1 MYEVFVND
9 RLLLLKSGTVSEHKN
24 DGLSSALKKA
34 FEDLENGRIERAEFE
49 GDVEHLW
56 SVFKALFKWV
66 EAAGGLVFNPNGE
79 LLVIKRWGKWD
90 LPKGKMEKGETPE
103 ESALREVEEECGVN
117 DLTLGS
123 PVFPTYHTYRIKG
136 MPVLKKTHWYAMTSN
151 GHDSLVPQEE
161 EDIEEVL
168 WMNRDRWSEVH
179 ANTYANISRL
189 LQAQT

>member
-9 RLLLLKSGTVSEHKN
+9 RPLLLKSGPISEHEN
-24 DGLSSALKKA
+24 NGLSTALKKA

-56 SVFKALFKWV
+56 SVFKALFNWV
-66 EAAGGLVFNPNGE
+66 EAAGGLVFNPNNE

-103 ESALREVEEECGVN
+103 ESAIREVEEECGVN

-136 MPVLKKTHWYAMTSN
+136 KPVLKKTHWYAMTSS
-151 GHDSLVPQEE
+151 GQQSLIPQVE

-168 WMNRDRWSEVH
+168 WMNRDRWPEVH

-189 LQAQT
+189 LRAQT